1 MDAGGQRGHLRRS
14 PGATGSFLFRA
25 HGCPALT
32 PVQVEARVSVVH
44 PSSPQDRPDHFRLL
58 LGTAA
63 FVIIAAGI
71 REAAEL
77 LNSILL
83 AMLLTVTVVPAF
95 DALRRRGVPKGL
107 AVVLTSL
114 LLAGVLLVLLGTLGL
129 SGTRLIQV
137 LPHYEERALSLRND
151 LEQLLL
157 ARGIQLERIFSLDLV
172 DPNRLLG
179 LAAGF
184 LSGLGQVLS
193 QALLLI
199 LIVAFFL
206 AERGMRDQ
214 TFHPGGISARVA
226 RDVRQYLIITALTGL
241 GFAILVYLLMLLV
254 GTDLPLVW
262 AVLAFIMNFVPN
274 VGIILSVVPPVLL
287 TLLEWGWQRTLV
299 ILAGF
304 LVLNFVVDNLV
315 KPRFM
320 QSGLDVP
327 PLVGLLSLV
336 VWAYLLGPIGTI
348 LALPLTIMLRRV
360 LQDADLTVPGLS
372 RGSGRAPVAGAGK
385 DT

>member
-1 MDAGGQRGHLRRS
+1 MN
-14 PGATGSFLFRA
+14 T
-25 HGCPALT
+25 T
-32 PVQVEARVSVVH
+32 PEVSI
-44 PSSPQDRPDHFRLL
+44 PDHRSDRHYRLL
-58 LGTAA
+58 LATAA
-63 FVIIAAGI
+63 FVIVAAGI

-107 AVVLTSL
+107 AVALTSL
-114 LLAGVLLVLLGTLGL
+114 LLAGGLVVLLGTLGL

-137 LPHYEERALSLRND
+137 LPHYEARALSLRKE
-151 LEQLLL
+151 LEGLLL
-157 ARGIQLERIFSLDLV
+157 ALGIQPERILSLDLV

-206 AERGMRDQ
+206 AERGIRDQ
-214 TFHPGGISARVA
+214 TFDPGGTAARVA
-226 RDVRQYLIITALTGL
+226 RDVRQYLAITTLTGL
-241 GFAILVYLLMLLV
+241 GFAVLVYLLMLVV
-254 GTDLPLVW
+254 GTDLALVW

-274 VGIILSVVPPVLL
+274 VGIILSVVPPVIL
-287 TLLEWGWQRTLV
+287 TLLELGWQRAV
-299 ILAGF
+299 VVLAGF
-304 LVLNFVVDNLV
+304 LVLNFIVDNLV

-336 VWAYLLGPIGTI
+336 IWAYLLGPIGTI
-348 LALPLTIMLRRV
+348 LALPLTIALRRV
-360 LQDADLTVPGLS
+360 LQDADLKVPGF
-372 RGSGRAPVAGAGK
+372 GRANQA
-385 DT
+385 

>member
-1 MDAGGQRGHLRRS
+1 MTLPTGPHERS
-14 PGATGSFLFRA
+14 
-25 HGCPALT
+25 
-32 PVQVEARVSVVH
+32 
-44 PSSPQDRPDHFRLL
+44 DRHYRLL
-58 LGTAA
+58 IGTAA

-71 REAAEL
+71 RVAAEV

-114 LLAGVLLVLLGTLGL
+114 LLAGVMVVLLVALGL
-129 SGTRLIQV
+129 SGTRLLQV
-137 LPHYEERALSLRND
+137 LPHYQERALSLRSEVES
-151 LEQLLL
+151 LVQ
-157 ARGIQLERIFSLDLV
+157 AWGIEPERIFSFELV

-184 LSGLGQVLS
+184 LSGLGRVLS

-206 AERGMRDQ
+206 AERGIRDQ
-214 TFHPGGISARVA
+214 TFHPGGTTARVA
-226 RDVRQYLIITALTGL
+226 RDVRQYLAITTLTGL
-241 GFAILVYLLMLLV
+241 GFSLLVYLLMLAV
-254 GTDLPLVW
+254 GTDLALVW
-262 AVLAFIMNFVPN
+262 SVLAFIMNFVPN
-274 VGIILSVVPPVLL
+274 VGIILSVVPPAILS
-287 TLLEWGWQRTLV
+287 LLELGWQRALIV
-299 ILAGF
+299 LAGF

-336 VWAYLLGPIGTI
+336 IWAYLLGPIGTL
-348 LALPLTIMLRRV
+348 LALPLTIAVRRV
-360 LQDADLTVPGLS
+360 LEDEAVVVPGLS
-372 RGSGRAPVAGAGK
+372 RPAS
-385 DT
+385 

>member
-1 MDAGGQRGHLRRS
+1 LIRD
-14 PGATGSFLFRA
+14 RA
-25 HGCPALT
+25 
-32 PVQVEARVSVVH
+32 
-44 PSSPQDRPDHFRLL
+44 DRHYRLL
-58 LGTAA
+58 IGTAA

-71 REAAEL
+71 REAAEV

-95 DALRRRGVPKGL
+95 DTLRRRGVSKGL

-114 LLAGVLLVLLGTLGL
+114 LLVGVLLALLGLLGL

-137 LPHYEERALSLRND
+137 LPEYQDRAQALERSFEE
-151 LEQLLL
+151 LLVR
-157 ARGIQLERIFSLDLV
+157 RGIDPERVITPELV

-184 LSGLGQVLS
+184 LSGLGRVLS

-206 AERGMRDQ
+206 AERGIRDH
-214 TFHPGGISARVA
+214 TFHPGGTMARVA
-226 RDVRQYLIITALTGL
+226 RDVRQYLVITAFTGL
-241 GFAILVYLLMLLV
+241 GFSVVVYVLMLAV
-254 GTDLPLVW
+254 GTDLALVW
-262 AVLAFIMNFVPN
+262 AVLAFVMNYVPN
-274 VGIILSVVPPVLL
+274 VGIILSVIPPVIL
-287 TLLEWGWQRTLV
+287 TLLELGWQRAV
-299 ILAGF
+299 IVLAGF

-336 VWAYLLGPIGTI
+336 VWAYLLGPIGAL
-348 LALPLTIMLRRV
+348 LALPLTIAVRRV
-360 LQDADLTVPGLS
+360 LQDADVVVPGLGPTPPAS
-372 RGSGRAPVAGAGK
+372 PPVEG
-385 DT
+385 

>member
-1 MDAGGQRGHLRRS
+1 MTSPPPPRDRS
-14 PGATGSFLFRA
+14 
-25 HGCPALT
+25 
-32 PVQVEARVSVVH
+32 
-44 PSSPQDRPDHFRLL
+44 DRHFRVL

-71 REAAEL
+71 REAAEV

-107 AVVLTSL
+107 AVLLTSL
-114 LLAGVLLVLLGTLGL
+114 LLVAVLIVLLGTLGL

-137 LPHYEERALSLRND
+137 LPEYQERAVSLRND
-151 LEQLLL
+151 LEALVV
-157 ARGIQLERIFSLDLV
+157 ARGIHPERIFSLELV

-184 LSGLGQVLS
+184 LTGLGQVLS

-206 AERGMRDQ
+206 AERGIRDQ
-214 TFHPGGISARVA
+214 TFRPGGTTARVA
-226 RDVRQYLIITALTGL
+226 RDVRQYLAITSLTGL
-241 GFAILVYLLMLLV
+241 GFSLLVYVVMLIV
-254 GTDLPLVW
+254 GTDLALVW

-274 VGIILSVVPPVLL
+274 VGIILAVIPPAIL
-287 TLLEWGWQRTLV
+287 TLLELSWQRALIV
-299 ILAGF
+299 LAAF

-320 QSGLDVP
+320 QTGLDVP
-327 PLVGLLSLV
+327 PLVSLLSLV
-336 VWAYLLGPIGTI
+336 IWAYLLGPIGTL
-348 LALPLTIMLRRV
+348 LAVPLTIALRRV
-360 LQDADLTVPGLS
+360 LADSDVALPGL
-372 RGSGRAPVAGAGK
+372 K
-385 DT
+385 WE

>member
-1 MDAGGQRGHLRRS
+1 MNIS
-14 PGATGSFLFRA
+14 
-25 HGCPALT
+25 
-32 PVQVEARVSVVH
+32 
-44 PSSPQDRPDHFRLL
+44 DRHFRLL
-58 LGTAA
+58 VATAA
-63 FVIIAAGI
+63 FVVVAAGI
-71 REAAEL
+71 REAAEV

-83 AMLLTVTVVPAF
+83 AVLLTFTVVPAF

-114 LLAGVLLVLLGTLGL
+114 FLAVVLLVLLAALGL
-129 SGTRLIQV
+129 SGSRLIGV
-137 LPHYEERALSLRND
+137 LPHYQDRALTLRHD
-151 LEQLLL
+151 LEGML
-157 ARGIQLERIFSLDLV
+157 RGWGIESERILSIQLA

-206 AERGMRDQ
+206 AERGIREQ
-214 TFHPGGISARVA
+214 TFAPGGTAARMA
-226 RDVRQYLIITALTGL
+226 RDVRQYLVITALTGL
-241 GFAILVYLLMLLV
+241 GFSLLVYVLMLVV
-254 GTDLPLVW
+254 GTDLALVW
-262 AVLAFIMNFVPN
+262 AVLAFITNFVPN

-287 TLLEWGWQRTLV
+287 TLLELSWQRALIV
-299 ILAGF
+299 LAGF

-327 PLVGLLSLV
+327 PIVGLLSLV
-336 VWAYLLGPIGTI
+336 IWAYLLGPIGAI
-348 LALPLTIMLRRV
+348 LAIPLTIALRRV
-360 LQDADLTVPGLS
+360 LEEAEVEVPGLS
-372 RGSGRAPVAGAGK
+372 RTPDSTSV
-385 DT
+385 

>member
-1 MDAGGQRGHLRRS
+1 MTPPFGPRTRS
-14 PGATGSFLFRA
+14 
-25 HGCPALT
+25 
-32 PVQVEARVSVVH
+32 
-44 PSSPQDRPDHFRLL
+44 DRHYRLL
-58 LGTAA
+58 IGTAA

-71 REAAEL
+71 REAAPV

-95 DALRRRGVPKGL
+95 DALRRRGLSKGL
-107 AVVLTSL
+107 SVVLTSL
-114 LLAGVLLVLLGTLGL
+114 LLAGALLVLLGVLGL

-137 LPHYEERALSLRND
+137 LPHYQDRAQSLRHS
-151 LEQLLL
+151 LESLLV
-157 ARGIQLERIFSLDLV
+157 ARGIEPERVLSLDLV

-184 LSGLGQVLS
+184 LSRLGQVLS

-206 AERGMRDQ
+206 AERRVGDY
-214 TFHPGGISARVA
+214 TFRPGGTAAHVA
-226 RDVRQYLIITALTGL
+226 RDVRQYLVITSLTGL
-241 GFAILVYLLMLLV
+241 AFSAVVYVLMLV
-254 GTDLPLVW
+254 IGTDLPLVW

-287 TLLEWGWQRTLV
+287 TLLELGWQRAV
-299 ILAGF
+299 MVLAAF
-304 LVLNFVVDNLV
+304 LVLNFVVDNLI

-327 PLVGLLSLV
+327 PIVGLLSLI
-336 VWAYLLGPIGTI
+336 VWAYLLGPVGTL
-348 LALPLTIMLRRV
+348 LALPLTIAIRRL
-360 LQDADLTVPGLS
+360 LQDADMAVPGIGLES
-372 RGSGRAPVAGAGK
+372 PASTP
-385 DT
+385 TET

>member
-1 MDAGGQRGHLRRS
+1 MTSTSD
-14 PGATGSFLFRA
+14 
-25 HGCPALT
+25 
-32 PVQVEARVSVVH
+32 
-44 PSSPQDRPDHFRLL
+44 DRFDRHYRLL

-71 REAAEL
+71 RVAAEV
-77 LNSILL
+77 LNSIFL

-114 LLAGVLLVLLGTLGL
+114 LLAGVLVVLLGVLGL

-137 LPHYEERALSLRND
+137 LPHYQERALSLRTE
-151 LEQLLL
+151 LEGVLQ
-157 ARGIQLERIFSLDLV
+157 AWGIEPERIFSFELV

-206 AERGMRDQ
+206 AERGIRDQ
-214 TFHPGGISARVA
+214 TFHPTGTAARVA
-226 RDVRQYLIITALTGL
+226 RDVRQYLIITSLTGL
-241 GFAILVYLLMLLV
+241 GFSILVYFLMLAV

-274 VGIILSVVPPVLL
+274 VGIILSVVPPLIL
-287 TLLEWGWQRTLV
+287 TLLEFGWQRAVV

-304 LVLNFVVDNLV
+304 LVLNFVVDNLI

-327 PLVGLLSLV
+327 PIVGLLSLV
-336 VWAYLLGPIGTI
+336 IWAYLLGPIGTL
-348 LALPLTIMLRRV
+348 LALPLTIAVRRV
-360 LQDADLTVPGLS
+360 LEEAQVAVPGLS
-372 RGSGRAPVAGAGK
+372 RDPRPAP
-385 DT
+385 

>member
-1 MDAGGQRGHLRRS
+1 MA
-14 PGATGSFLFRA
+14 
-25 HGCPALT
+25 
-32 PVQVEARVSVVH
+32 
-44 PSSPQDRPDHFRLL
+44 PSDRHYRLL
-58 LGTAA
+58 IGTAA

-114 LLAGVLLVLLGTLGL
+114 LLAGVLVVLLGVLGL

-137 LPHYEERALSLRND
+137 LPHYQERALALRGG
-151 LEQLLL
+151 LEALLL
-157 ARGIQLERIFSLDLV
+157 AWGIESERIFSSELV

-206 AERGMRDQ
+206 AERGIRDQ
-214 TFHPGGISARVA
+214 TFHPGGTAARVA
-226 RDVRQYLIITALTGL
+226 RDVRQYLVITALSGL
-241 GFAILVYLLMLLV
+241 GFSLLAYVLMLAV

-274 VGIILSVVPPVLL
+274 VGIILAVIPPVLL
-287 TLLEWGWQRTLV
+287 TVLELSWQRALV
-299 ILAGF
+299 VLAVF
-304 LVLNFVVDNLV
+304 LALNFVVDNLI

-327 PLVGLLSLV
+327 PIVGLLSLV
-336 VWAYLLGPIGTI
+336 VWAYLLGPIGTL
-348 LALPLTIMLRRV
+348 LALPLTIAIRRV
-360 LQDADLTVPGLS
+360 LEDADLAVPGLS
-372 RGSGRAPVAGAGK
+372 ATAGSAP
-385 DT
+385 

>member
-1 MDAGGQRGHLRRS
+1 MTH
-14 PGATGSFLFRA
+14 PT
-25 HGCPALT
+25 PALGRSDRHY
-32 PVQVEARVSVVH
+32 RV
-44 PSSPQDRPDHFRLL
+44 LI
-58 LGTAA
+58 GTAA

-71 REAAEL
+71 REAAEV

-114 LLAGVLLVLLGTLGL
+114 LLAGGLVALLGVLGF

-137 LPHYEERALSLRND
+137 LPHYEERALSLRKE
-151 LEQLLL
+151 LEGLLQ
-157 ARGIQLERIFSLDLV
+157 AGGIQPERILSLDLV

-184 LSGLGQVLS
+184 LSGLGQVLG

-206 AERGMRDQ
+206 AERGIRDQ
-214 TFHPGGISARVA
+214 TFHPGGTTARVA
-226 RDVRQYLIITALTGL
+226 RDVRQNLVITALTGL
-241 GFAILVYLLMLLV
+241 GFSVVVYILMLVV
-254 GTDLPLVW
+254 GTDLALVW

-274 VGIILSVVPPVLL
+274 VGIVLSVVPPVIL
-287 TLLEWGWQRTLV
+287 TLLELSWQRAV
-299 ILAGF
+299 VVLAGF
-304 LVLNFVVDNLV
+304 LVLNFVVDNLF

-327 PLVGLLSLV
+327 PIVGLLSLV
-336 VWAYLLGPIGTI
+336 IWAYLLGPIGTL
-348 LALPLTIMLRRV
+348 LALPLTIAVRRV
-360 LQDADLTVPGLS
+360 LEDAEVAVPGLT
-372 RGSGRAPVAGAGK
+372 RGAASSA
-385 DT
+385 

>member
-1 MDAGGQRGHLRRS
+1 MQ
-14 PGATGSFLFRA
+14 
-25 HGCPALT
+25 
-32 PVQVEARVSVVH
+32 QEASVSVVD
-44 PSSPQDRPDHFRLL
+44 PSGPATKSDRHYRLL

-77 LNSILL
+77 LNSIFL

-95 DALRRRGVPKGL
+95 DALRRRRVPNGL

-114 LLAGVLLVLLGTLGL
+114 LLAGVLIVLLGTLGL

-137 LPHYEERALSLRND
+137 LPEYEERALSLRND
-151 LEQLLL
+151 LERLLL
-157 ARGIQLERIFSLDLV
+157 ARGIQPERVFSLELV

-206 AERGMRDQ
+206 AERGIRDQ
-214 TFHPGGISARVA
+214 TFDPGGTTARVA
-226 RDVRQYLIITALTGL
+226 RDVRQYLVITALTGL
-241 GFAILVYLLMLLV
+241 GFAVLVYFLMLVV

-274 VGIILSVVPPVLL
+274 VGIILSVVPPVIL
-287 TLLEWGWQRTLV
+287 TLLEFGWQRAVV

-304 LVLNFVVDNLV
+304 LVLNFIVDNLV

-348 LALPLTIMLRRV
+348 LALPLTIALRRV
-360 LQDADLTVPGLS
+360 LQDADLTLPGFGRS
-372 RGSGRAPVAGAGK
+372 RTSA
-385 DT
+385 

>member
-1 MDAGGQRGHLRRS
+1 M
-14 PGATGSFLFRA
+14 T
-25 HGCPALT
+25 ALT
-32 PVQVEARVSVVH
+32 DRGARARYSAPVSIPPGR
-44 PSSPQDRPDHFRLL
+44 DRHYRLL
-58 LGTAA
+58 IGTAA

-71 REAAEL
+71 REAAEV

-95 DALRRRGVPKGL
+95 DALRRRGVAKGL

-114 LLAGVLLVLLGTLGL
+114 LLAGVLVVLLGVLGL

-137 LPHYEERALSLRND
+137 LPDYQDRAEALQRGLAD
-151 LEQLLL
+151 LLVS
-157 ARGIQLERIFSLDLV
+157 RGIHPERVFSLDLV

-206 AERGMRDQ
+206 AERGIRDH
-214 TFHPGGISARVA
+214 TFQPGGTVARVA
-226 RDVRQYLIITALTGL
+226 RDVRQYLVITALTGL
-241 GFAILVYLLMLLV
+241 GFAIVVYFLMLAV

-262 AVLAFIMNFVPN
+262 AVLAFIMNYVPN
-274 VGIILSVVPPVLL
+274 VGILLAVIPPVIL
-287 TLLEWGWQRTLV
+287 TLLELGWQRALIV
-299 ILAGF
+299 LAGF
-304 LVLNFVVDNLV
+304 LVLNFVVDNLI

-336 VWAYLLGPIGTI
+336 IWAYLLGPIGAI
-348 LALPLTIMLRRV
+348 LALPLTIAVRRV
-360 LQDADLTVPGLS
+360 LQDADVAVPGLGFES
-372 RGSGRAPVAGAGK
+372 PASPG
-385 DT
+385 

>member
-1 MDAGGQRGHLRRS
+1 MTSPTTPHERSQRYY
-14 PGATGSFLFRA
+14 
-25 HGCPALT
+25 
-32 PVQVEARVSVVH
+32 
-44 PSSPQDRPDHFRLL
+44 RLL

-63 FVIIAAGI
+63 FVIVAAGI

-114 LLAGVLLVLLGTLGL
+114 LLVVLLLALLGMLGL

-137 LPHYEERALSLRND
+137 LPHYQERALSLRRE
-151 LEQLLL
+151 LEGLLQ
-157 ARGIQLERIFSLDLV
+157 ARGIEPERILSLDLV

-214 TFHPGGISARVA
+214 TFHPAGTTARVA
-226 RDVRQYLIITALTGL
+226 RDVRQYLAITALTGL
-241 GFAILVYLLMLLV
+241 GFSVLVYVLMLVV
-254 GTDLPLVW
+254 GTDLALVW

-274 VGIILSVVPPVLL
+274 VGIILSVVPPIIL
-287 TLLEWGWQRTLV
+287 TLLELSWQRAV
-299 ILAGF
+299 VVLAGF

-327 PLVGLLSLV
+327 PIVGLLSLV
-336 VWAYLLGPIGTI
+336 VWAYLLGPIGTL
-348 LALPLTIMLRRV
+348 LAIPLTIAVRRV
-360 LQDADLTVPGLS
+360 LEDAELEVPGLS
-372 RGSGRAPVAGAGK
+372 R
-385 DT
+385 

>member
-1 MDAGGQRGHLRRS
+1 MALPSHPQARS
-14 PGATGSFLFRA
+14 
-25 HGCPALT
+25 
-32 PVQVEARVSVVH
+32 
-44 PSSPQDRPDHFRLL
+44 DRHYRLL
-58 LGTAA
+58 IGTAA

-71 REAAEL
+71 REAAQV

-95 DALRRRGVPKGL
+95 DALRRRGVSKGL
-107 AVVLTSL
+107 AVALTTL
-114 LLAGVLLVLLGTLGL
+114 LLAGVLIVLLGVLGL

-137 LPHYEERALSLRND
+137 LPDYQDRALSLRKD
-151 LEQLLL
+151 LEALMVS
-157 ARGIQLERIFSLDLV
+157 RGIEPERVLSLEMV

-184 LSGLGQVLS
+184 LSGLGEVLS

-206 AERGMRDQ
+206 AERGIRDH
-214 TFHPGGISARVA
+214 TFQPGGTAARVA
-226 RDVRQYLIITALTGL
+226 RDVRQYLVITALTGL
-241 GFAILVYLLMLLV
+241 GFAVVVYLLMLAV

-262 AVLAFIMNFVPN
+262 AVLAFIMNYVPN
-274 VGIILSVVPPVLL
+274 VGIILSVIPPVIL
-287 TLLEWGWQRTLV
+287 TLLELGWQRALV
-299 ILAGF
+299 VLAGF
-304 LVLNFVVDNLV
+304 LVLNFVVDNLI

-336 VWAYLLGPIGTI
+336 VWAYLLGPIGAI
-348 LALPLTIMLRRV
+348 LALPLTIALRRV
-360 LQDADLTVPGLS
+360 LQDADLAVPGLGLEPAAS
-372 RGSGRAPVAGAGK
+372 KPAEGG
-385 DT
+385 